1 MHDCASPS
9 TRLNGDS
16 EKHRVWEG
24 DTEERAA
31 VSSAQK
37 IKRSLNLHRLFFN
50 TDDCTELL
58 FGGVLRLP
66 EI

>member
-16 EKHRVWEG
+16 EKHQVWEG
-24 DTEERAA
+24 DTEEHAA

-37 IKRSLNLHRLFFN
+37 IKISLNLHHLFFN
-50 TDDCTELL
+50 TYDRTELL

-66 EI
+66 KI